1 MLNTPQEDAI
11 RVAVVDDQQLVRAG
25 FIIMVQAQP
34 DMEVVGEAD
43 DGIGAIRLSRDVRP
57 DVMLMDIR
65 MPGLNGVEATR
76 RIVAEPG
83 NTTRVL
89 VLTTFDVD
97 EYVYSALKAG
107 ASGFL
112 LKDSSPEALTQAVR
126 SVASGEACFAPSVLE
141 RLIAT
146 YMRAAEPA
154 DEARLDTLT
163 DRERDVLRLVG
174 RGRSNTE
181 IAGALFISETTV
193 KTHLSRLFTK
203 LGVHDRTQAVVAAY
217 ETGLIVP
224 RQPDP

>member
-1 MLNTPQEDAI
+1 VLSTPQQDAI

-83 NTTRVL
+83 NTTRVV

-217 ETGLIVP
+217 ETGLIAP